1 MNQESK
7 VIVEFRLQQQASS
20 CTSV

>member
-7 VIVEFRLQQQASS
+7 VIVEFQLQQQASS